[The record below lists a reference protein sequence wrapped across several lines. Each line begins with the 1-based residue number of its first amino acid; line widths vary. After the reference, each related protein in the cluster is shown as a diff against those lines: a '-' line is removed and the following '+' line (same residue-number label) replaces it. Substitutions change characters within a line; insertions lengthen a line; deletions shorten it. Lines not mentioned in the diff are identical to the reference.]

1 MYTANFGRYNEAYGA
16 LGAVVV
22 VMLWLYTGPT

>member
-22 VMLWLYTGPT
+22 VIWLYTGPT